1 MFGNVWKILRC
12 ADNSVIMTITSS
24 QSVMATDLG
33 DKELKALRNSRWEK
47 AFANIDSSSKTNTL
61 ESSTTDSTSGEEV
74 SRPFQMKRDAINR
87 KATIVIEHLI
97 QAADVAHMSQHWSI
111 YRKWNER

>member
-1 MFGNVWKILRC
+1 
-12 ADNSVIMTITSS
+12 
-24 QSVMATDLG
+24 MATDLG
-33 DKELKALRNSRWEK
+33 DVELKALRNSRWEK
-47 AFANIDSSSKTNTL
+47 AFANADLTHSL
-61 ESSTTDSTSGEEV
+61 ESSTTESTSNGEV
-74 SRPFQMKRDAINR
+74 YHSFQMKRDNINR